1 MTSEI
6 LSLLAGL
13 IGAVI
18 GASASIIT
26 VVVQSRIQDRRER
39 VRQATSL
46 AIEDYK
52 IQLELSKRVAG
63 NGAIPPVTLFV
74 DYHMR
79 LAKELELGS
88 LTPESYGRVVAEN
101 ESLFRKIQ
109 ELNQKPSASVSAG

>member
-1 MTSEI
+1 MTPEL

-13 IGAVI
+13 IGAII

-26 VVVQSRIQDRRER
+26 VVVQARIQDRRER

-52 IQLELSKRVAG
+52 IQLEISKRVSG
-63 NGAIPPVTLFV
+63 NGKIPPVTLFV

-79 LAKELELGS
+79 LAKELEAS
-88 LTPESYGRVVAEN
+88 TLTPESYGSVCAEN
-101 ESLFRKIQ
+101 EALFRKI
-109 ELNQKPSASVSAG
+109 EDLNKKPAPSGTTG